1 MYDSWTI
8 TPEVWIFKS
17 ENSVRVKF
25 PFNRNFH
32 KSKLNN
38 KLKNFK
44 NAQFLNS
51 NDLLA

>member
-25 PFNRNFH
+25 PFTQKQTKQQIKELQKCTIF
-32 KSKLNN
+32 
-38 KLKNFK
+38 KLK
-44 NAQFLNS
+44 
-51 NDLLA
+51 